1 MSEPLLFLFC
11 EIGEKRGQALKVR
24 PSSPGPLKNL
34 LGRPLDTLP
43 YDSGVVP
50 DSVVWSFCI
59 FIPGVSPRNPLPEG
73 PEELSYAILCQ
84 SELAGASHACLII
97 SSEADEGG
105 AIISSGSSERL
116 SNESSGD
123 PQNERKLTPSVLSR
137 GPGTGQRGSE
147 LAQLSVS
154 FVRPYS
160 RIFRENLRVL

>member
-1 MSEPLLFLFC
+1 MANVKIHVKLILQLRDAGMS
-11 EIGEKRGQALKVR
+11 RQAIASTR
-24 PSSPGPLKNL
+24 HISRN
-34 LGRPLDTLP
+34 
-43 YDSGVVP
+43 
-50 DSVVWSFCI
+50 SV
-59 FIPGVSPRNPLPEG
+59 
-73 PEELSYAILCQ
+73 
-84 SELAGASHACLII
+84 
-97 SSEADEGG
+97 
-105 AIISSGSSERL
+105 

>member
-24 PSSPGPLKNL
+24 PLSPGPLKNL
-34 LGRPLDTLP
+34 LGRPLGTLP

-73 PEELSYAILCQ
+73 HEELSYAILCQ

-97 SSEADEGG
+97 SSEADEVG
-105 AIISSGSSERL
+105 AIITSGSTERSL
-116 SNESSGD
+116 DTGNSCPGDSAVPGDMGAREAFSG
-123 PQNERKLTPSVLSR
+123 
-137 GPGTGQRGSE
+137 
-147 LAQLSVS
+147 
-154 FVRPYS
+154 
-160 RIFRENLRVL
+160 